1 MPKLRAQRLYGQAGG
16 TSPLG
21 RSTCHVPRPHPSVAM
36 DRKCAVADVH
46 SRGLFSAPR
55 AWTWGLGLVP
65 AAPLTP
71 DLLLLPHRQRITP
84 WDIESGYQL
93 FLCVSICAV
102 SVLNF
107 QFRLTVH
114 LMFYFPRA
122 LPSEQLL
129 SPIASLF
136 SRIIMPFSIFPNDT
150 RAPCPWIFSGKPPH
164 VPGVAALG
172 MSSSSLSG
180 GKLRLTCCPISMV

>member
-1 MPKLRAQRLYGQAGG
+1 MEHLPC
-16 TSPLG
+16 S
-21 RSTCHVPRPHPSVAM
+21 RPHPSVAT
-36 DRKCAVADVH
+36 DRKCAVAGVH

-55 AWTWGLGLVP
+55 AWIPGLGLVP
-65 AAPLTP
+65 AAPLTL
-71 DLLLLPHRQRITP
+71 DLLLPHRQRIAP
-84 WDIESGYQL
+84 RDIESGYQL

-107 QFRLTVH
+107 QFRLIVH
-114 LMFYFPRA
+114 LMFCFPRA

-136 SRIIMPFSIFPNDT
+136 SSIKMPFSIFPNDT

-164 VPGVAALG
+164 VPGVAAWECLAVRSLG
-172 MSSSSLSG
+172 GNCDLHVQFPWRKLSHVDNF
-180 GKLRLTCCPISMV
+180 R